1 MQQALLGAKFI
12 IVVAVVVVVAAVDV
26 TGVITGCCRLE
37 WFVVPPVSAAIV
49 VNAGDKG

>member
-1 MQQALLGAKFI
+1 MLKT
-12 IVVAVVVVVAAVDV
+12 VVVVDVLISVVVPAAAVDV

>member
-1 MQQALLGAKFI
+1 MLLRLLLFVDVLI
-12 IVVAVVVVVAAVDV
+12 SVVVPAAAVDV